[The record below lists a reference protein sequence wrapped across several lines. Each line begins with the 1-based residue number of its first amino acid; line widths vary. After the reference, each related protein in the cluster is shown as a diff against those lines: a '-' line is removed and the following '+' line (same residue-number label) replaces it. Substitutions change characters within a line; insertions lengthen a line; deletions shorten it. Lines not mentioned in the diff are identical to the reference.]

1 VVVEGQ
7 RAMAV
12 HAVEVAM
19 VGAAMAM
26 VVQGMAAKGR
36 EECGVAMEEDQ
47 GTAAVGET
55 VAVAERRQSTP

>member
-1 VVVEGQ
+1 
-7 RAMAV
+7 MAV

-36 EECGVAMEEDQ
+36 EECGVAMEEEQ